1 MPLTVVEEG
10 SVPIPEDL
18 AHAFG
23 IHKGSQIEWERTEDG
38 ALKLRAT
45 NDRLEAIRAIRGAG
59 RKYLQPGES
68 GVESFL
74 KWRQEERELDPTY
87 HQW

>member
-1 MPLTVVEEG
+1 MSLTVRDDL
-10 SVPIPEDL
+10 SVPIPEAMAEKL
-18 AHAFG
+18 GLHR
-23 IHKGSQIEWERTEDG
+23 GSPVEWEFTDDG

-59 RKYLQPGES
+59 RKYLKPGDS